1 MKLFFLYLR
10 QQKSSIAVFFLFIL
24 IFAAVFYFYSIPVG
38 AVVYPACICLVISAV
53 IFVLRY
59 MKTLKRRRFLEK
71 IKTFDDAAAYELPGV
86 DGMTERELCRI
97 IDLLIEYE
105 KELSA
110 SNDKKRSEIK
120 DYYTMWVHQI
130 KTPISSMRLKLEGKD
145 TEEARS
151 LMSDLLRI
159 EHYVEMVL
167 VFMRLDSDATDY
179 VIKEVDLD
187 ELIRQTVKKFAGE
200 FILRKISLE
209 YEGTD
214 LKVVSDEKWL
224 SFVIE
229 QLLSNALK
237 YTPKGKI
244 TVSVS
249 GETLTVSDTGIGVAA
264 GDIPRIFE
272 KGYTGM
278 NGRADKS
285 ASGVGL
291 YLCRRICVALGHKI
305 TASSEVGK
313 GTSVSIDLSREP
325 VGVE

>member
-1 MKLFFLYLR
+1 MKTFFQYLR
-10 QQKSSIAVFFLFIL
+10 QLRIVIAIFLVFVLV
-24 IFAAVFYFYSIPVG
+24 FAAVFYFYSIPVG
-38 AVVYPACICLVISAV
+38 AVAYPALVCLVIGVV
-53 IFVLRY
+53 IFFLQYR
-59 MKTLKRRRFLEK
+59 KTVKKRRFFEK
-71 IKTFDDAAAYELPGV
+71 ITSFDDVAAYDFPPTEGV
-86 DGMTERELCRI
+86 TEKELCRI
-97 IDLLIEYE
+97 IDLLLEYE

-110 SNDKKRSEIK
+110 SNDKKRTEIK
-120 DYYTMWVHQI
+120 EYYTMWVHQI

-187 ELIRQTVKKFAGE
+187 EIIRHTVKKFAGE
-200 FILRKISLE
+200 FILRKISLD
-209 YEGTD
+209 YEGTS
-214 LKVVSDEKWL
+214 LKVVTDEKWL

-249 GETLTVSDTGIGVAA
+249 GETLTVSDTGIGVAPE
-264 GDIPRIFE
+264 DLPRIFE

-285 ASGVGL
+285 ASGIGL
-291 YLCRRICVALGHKI
+291 YLCRRICDALGHSI

-313 GTSVSIDLSREP
+313 GTAVSIDLSRRS

>member
-1 MKLFFLYLR
+1 MKTFFLYLKQLR
-10 QQKSSIAVFFLFIL
+10 TSIGIFFLFVL
-24 IFAAVFYFYSIPVG
+24 IFAVVFYFYSLPVG
-38 AVVYPACICLVISAV
+38 AVVYPAAICFVIGAV
-53 IFVLRY
+53 VFALQY
-59 MKTLKRRRFLEK
+59 LKTLKRHRFLERMQ
-71 IKTFDDAAAYELPGV
+71 TFDDVAALENTNADGV
-86 DGMTERELCRI
+86 TERELCRI
-97 IDLLIEYE
+97 IDLLLAYE

-110 SNDKKRSEIK
+110 SNDKKRNEIK
-120 DYYTMWVHQI
+120 EYYTMWVHQI

-167 VFMRLDSDATDY
+167 VFMRLDSDTTDY

-187 ELIRQTVKKFAGE
+187 AVIRHTVKKFAGE

-209 YEGTD
+209 YEGTN
-214 LKVVSDEKWL
+214 LKVVTDEKWL

-249 GETLTVSDTGIGVAA
+249 GETLTVSDTGIGVAS
-264 GDIPRIFE
+264 DDLPRIFE

-291 YLCRRICVALGHKI
+291 YLCRRISDALGHKI
-305 TASSEVGK
+305 TASSEIGK
-313 GTSVSIDLSREP
+313 GTAVSIDLSRDP